1 MAIPPVSVPASEEY
15 DLPRPRDV
23 GILAMEVY
31 FPRRVCIA
39 HATPAR
45 PLTSPS

>member
-1 MAIPPVSVPASEEY
+1 MAIPPVSVIAFEGY

-31 FPRRVCIA
+31 FPRRVRIA
-39 HATPAR
+39 RATP
-45 PLTSPS
+45 